1 MSRQRFWSLNRLVV
15 LVLVG
20 GFATLLVEI
29 RALHQDVLGEHRI
42 AWAPIVYSGVM
53 AVAGLVGLLTWE
65 RGGRRLLFWAF
76 ALGLVIGPVGFW
88 YHNGGHPVRGVEQ
101 ALAAWRK
108 PVGDSSGEDKAFE
121 SGAEGE
127 HASAPPTLAP
137 LAFAGLGM
145 LGMLACSRR
154 LQPGSSEP
162 VRGAAVAET
171 PPG

>member
-1 MSRQRFWSLNRLVV
+1 
-15 LVLVG
+15 
-20 GFATLLVEI
+20 
-29 RALHQDVLGEHRI
+29 HRI

-53 AVAGLVGLLTWE
+53 VVAGVVGLLTWE
-65 RGGRRLLFWAF
+65 WGGRRGMFWGF
-76 ALGLVIGPVGFW
+76 ALGLVIGPVGFS
-88 YHNGGHPVRGVEQ
+88 YHNHGHPVRGVEQ
-101 ALAAWRK
+101 ALAAWEK
-108 PVGDSSGEDKAFE
+108 PVGGSSGGEKASE

-162 VRGAAVAET
+162 VRGAALAET